1 MSALKYNKPKPAS
14 MKKKKNQTYPIDS
27 EISYFK

>member
-14 MKKKKNQTYPIDS
+14 MKKKNQTYPIDS